1 MHLAPTHIPQFHMY
15 DAFYNCDNEIVLIF
29 AHEIINPMVISFK
42 DLKFTCIR
50 CSLKKTYVYK
60 LAYPQYE
67 EFIDI
72 KINGKLFKNQKIN
85 RYPDLKDK
93 IIMSTIVKNEN
104 NYIKQWIYFYK
115 KIGVDHFIIYD
126 NETTN
131 NSLGE
136 LLHL

>member
-15 DAFYNCDNEIVLIF
+15 DAFYNCDNEIILIF

-72 KINGKLFKNQKIN
+72 KINGRLFKNQKIN
-85 RYPDLKDK
+85 RYPELKDK
-93 IIMSTIVKNEN
+93 IIMSTIVKNE
-104 NYIKQWIYFYK
+104 
-115 KIGVDHFIIYD
+115 III
-126 NETTN
+126 
-131 NSLGE
+131 
-136 LLHL
+136 